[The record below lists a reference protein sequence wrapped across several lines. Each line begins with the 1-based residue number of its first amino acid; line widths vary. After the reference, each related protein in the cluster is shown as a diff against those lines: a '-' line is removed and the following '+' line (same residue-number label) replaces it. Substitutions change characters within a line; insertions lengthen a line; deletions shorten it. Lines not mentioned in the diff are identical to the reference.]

1 MKISIITPT
10 YNSSTTLTDTL
21 DSVFEQSHQDIEHI
35 IIDGLS
41 SDNTLDLIRAYQEKN
56 TKLRLLSEKDSGL
69 YDAMNKGVAFSTG
82 DIVGILNSDDF
93 YYSSGILKKINEVF
107 ESDPSV
113 EAVYGDI
120 LYIDNNDKEKETR
133 YWQSGEYSEKKLNS
147 GWTIPHPSLFVKREV
162 YNSLEKIFD
171 TRLRLA
177 ADYELIL
184 RLLMIKRI
192 KVHYLPEIIVKMR
205 DGGASASSLKQRMKG
220 WKELCQ
226 AWRLN
231 GLRPP
236 FLFIPRR
243 VLGKIGQYIL
253 KKKD

>member
-10 YNSSTTLTDTL
+10 FNSEKTVSDTIE
-21 DSVFEQSHQDIEHI
+21 SVFSQTHKDIEYI
-35 IIDGLS
+35 VIDGVS
-41 SDNTLDLIRAYQEKN
+41 SDKTLEIISSYQQKFN
-56 TKLRLLSEKDSGL
+56 IRLLSEKDSGL
-69 YDAMNKGVAFSTG
+69 YDAMNKGVLLASG
-82 DIVGILNSDDF
+82 DIVGIINSDDF
-93 YYSSGILKKINEVF
+93 YYSNNILEKINKVF
-107 ESDPSV
+107 ESDSSIQ
-113 EAVYGDI
+113 AVYGDI
-120 LYIDNNDKEKETR
+120 LYIDNDDKEKETR
-133 YWQSGEYSEKKLNS
+133 YWKSGEYNEKKLRS
-147 GWTIPHPSLFVKREV
+147 GWAIPHPSLFVKREV

-226 AWRLN
+226 AWRIN